1 MTSSFP
7 AAINSGAA
15 TTVPAGWSSTLPP
28 HCIAQLTAFFA
39 FQRELMRTEAAWMAG
54 VPYWD
59 AKQAIARHVLADAHH
74 AESLLKRLHEL
85 KATSA
90 EHKQLAGLEEAVRD
104 IASAAHGDEWLFG
117 LYTVVKPW
125 FVQELES
132 YLLLSDPVMDEPS
145 GSLLVTVIEDQRRQ
159 IAWFQGYKPK
169 FSDWETTDTAAW
181 CAFVRSR
188 LTPALLRG
196 GEPAKTPS
204 LPKGYTAFG
213 GIAAVRRDRTFRAQ
227 NKSGYPRDGATYAE
241 KRFLIFYN
249 HLQEMQ
255 FAESLGAILYETAA
269 MPWAFHHDLAR
280 HMADEVRH
288 ATMGQI
294 RLEQLGVRLTEVPMQ
309 TQHYEFRSKLDP
321 LERFCLMTLVM
332 EGTAFERK
340 RGHVELFEAN
350 GDTVSALYETYD
362 IKDEM
367 LHTNLG
373 HVWVPILLRVYH
385 DSRSVSELTEHC
397 RAQISQVISE
407 YPLDAANMIKR

>member
-145 GSLLVTVIEDQRRQ
+145 GSLLVTVIEDQRLQ
-159 IAWFQGYKPK
+159 IAWFHGYKPK

-204 LPKGYTAFG
+204 LP
-213 GIAAVRRDRTFRAQ
+213 IVRYVA
-227 NKSGYPRDGATYAE
+227 NK
-241 KRFLIFYN
+241 
-249 HLQEMQ
+249 
-255 FAESLGAILYETAA
+255 
-269 MPWAFHHDLAR
+269 
-280 HMADEVRH
+280 
-288 ATMGQI
+288 
-294 RLEQLGVRLTEVPMQ
+294 
-309 TQHYEFRSKLDP
+309 
-321 LERFCLMTLVM
+321 
-332 EGTAFERK
+332 
-340 RGHVELFEAN
+340 
-350 GDTVSALYETYD
+350 
-362 IKDEM
+362 
-367 LHTNLG
+367 
-373 HVWVPILLRVYH
+373 
-385 DSRSVSELTEHC
+385 
-397 RAQISQVISE
+397 
-407 YPLDAANMIKR
+407 